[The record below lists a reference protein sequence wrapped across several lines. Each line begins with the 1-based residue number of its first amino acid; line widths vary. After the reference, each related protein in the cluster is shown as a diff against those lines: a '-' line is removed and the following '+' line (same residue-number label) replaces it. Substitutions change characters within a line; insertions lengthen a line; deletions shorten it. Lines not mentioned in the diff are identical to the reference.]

1 MFTLSSRVRNY
12 NTRPSFAGN
21 FNQKN
26 VKNRRGLKFG
36 TVSPRIWEN
45 SKSMLSKNKYI
56 NLLLLD
62 LQRQDSY
69 ADIDTL
75 ISEIK
80 KESSQ
85 SNVFYVF
92 TYLDIYSLVSLL
104 F

>member
-1 MFTLSSRVRNY
+1 
-12 NTRPSFAGN
+12 
-21 FNQKN
+21 
-26 VKNRRGLKFG
+26 
-36 TVSPRIWEN
+36 
-45 SKSMLSKNKYI
+45 MLSKNKYI

-69 ADIDTL
+69 TDIDTL
-75 ISEIK
+75 INEIK

>member
-1 MFTLSSRVRNY
+1 
-12 NTRPSFAGN
+12 
-21 FNQKN
+21 
-26 VKNRRGLKFG
+26 
-36 TVSPRIWEN
+36 
-45 SKSMLSKNKYI
+45 MLSKNKYI

>member
-1 MFTLSSRVRNY
+1 MYFSTFCTNKLDHFEMFTLSSRFRNY

-26 VKNRRGLKFG
+26 VKKRRGLKFG

-45 SKSMLSKNKYI
+45 SQSMLLKNKYI

-62 LQRQDSY
+62 LQDSY

-75 ISEIK
+75 INEMK
-80 KESSQ
+80 KESS
-85 SNVFYVF
+85 
-92 TYLDIYSLVSLL
+92 
-104 F
+104 

>member
-1 MFTLSSRVRNY
+1 
-12 NTRPSFAGN
+12 
-21 FNQKN
+21 
-26 VKNRRGLKFG
+26 
-36 TVSPRIWEN
+36 
-45 SKSMLSKNKYI
+45 MLSKNKYI

-75 ISEIK
+75 INEIK
-80 KESSQ
+80 KGSSQ